1 MAIALALISA
11 VLYGVSDYVG
21 GRASRRFLATAV
33 ALAAEVVILL
43 ICLVLVPLVES
54 EDPTSDAVWWGL
66 VAGATGSIA
75 IVGLYVA
82 LSRGNMTVVAP
93 VTGVV
98 AAIVP
103 VVIGIASGERPTALA
118 VAGIVFAVVAVGLI
132 GGVIELLSGGDGP
145 AIAARTV
152 ILAAAV
158 GLGFGLLFAAL
169 AQTEEDSGLW
179 PLLFARFTGV
189 PVLVIAYLVQRRGR
203 SGPVGRGVAIPALVI
218 GLLIAGSNVTFLL
231 ATREGLLSVVA
242 VVVSMYPASTICLA
256 AMIDGERATRAQL
269 GGMGLAVVALVMITT
284 GS

>member
-33 ALAAEVVILL
+33 ALAGEVVILM
-43 ICLVLVPLVES
+43 ICLVLVPLAES
-54 EDPTSDAVWWGL
+54 ESPTSDAVWWGL

-98 AAIVP
+98 AAVVP

-118 VAGIVFAVVAVGLI
+118 VAGIVLAVAAVGLI
-132 GGVIELLSGGDGP
+132 GGVIELLSGGGP
-145 AIAARTV
+145 SIAARTV
-152 ILAAAV
+152 VLAAAV

-189 PVLVIAYLVQRRGR
+189 PVLVVAYLVQRRGR
-203 SGPVGRGVAIPALVI
+203 STAGGRGVAIPALLI
-218 GLLIAGSNVTFLL
+218 GVLIAGSNVTFLL

-256 AMIDGERATRAQL
+256 AMIDGERATRAQVA
-269 GGMGLAVVALVMITT
+269 GMGLAVVALVMITT

>member
-33 ALAAEVVILL
+33 ALAGEVVILM
-43 ICLVLVPLVES
+43 ICLVLVPLAES
-54 EDPTSDAVWWGL
+54 ESPTSDAVWWGL

-98 AAIVP
+98 AAVVP

-118 VAGIVFAVVAVGLI
+118 VAGIVLAVAAVGLI
-132 GGVIELLSGGDGP
+132 GGVIELLSGGGP
-145 AIAARTV
+145 SIAARTV
-152 ILAAAV
+152 VLAAAV

-189 PVLVIAYLVQRRGR
+189 PVLVVAYLVQRRGR
-203 SGPVGRGVAIPALVI
+203 STAGGRGVAIPALLI

-256 AMIDGERATRAQL
+256 AMIDGERATRAQVA
-269 GGMGLAVVALVMITT
+269 GMGLAVVALVMITT